1 LLLGEPASLHPSV
14 PLSGCGLYF
23 YLEEFSG
30 LRSYS
35 GSPVVSAAEGG
46 EIFIERSTRD
56 VYGAFSSDFDSPEQ
70 VSSLSS

>member
-30 LRSYS
+30 LRSIGTS
-35 GSPVVSAAEGG
+35 RLPHLTVSLTG
-46 EIFIERSTRD
+46 
-56 VYGAFSSDFDSPEQ
+56 
-70 VSSLSS
+70 